1 MLEIKSSSN
10 PFTSNPLAL
19 GNKGSKSSNDNF
31 SKTENLCLK
40 MQNDNSII
48 IEIIK
53 SIKDTK
59 VELPKSEEIINFLSE
74 LKPIEKRKLFS
85 ITFPGNVSEHLNQH
99 IFCLYKLG
107 QDLSF
112 DENEINLIFVKNPKN
127 PLTSSE
133 ESNNFNEK
141 ENENRLAD
149 YIEFADNNINNCNE
163 EGDTKEDTGVNKEEE
178 NGDKKEEIFDEKDII
193 NIFLSAIIFS
203 SIKEKNDT
211 LTFDIESLMKM
222 GNLNKILKYFSND
235 CHFKENIF
243 PFMFENNW
251 YIPLP
256 NWAYSISNLNVF
268 HILCIILDI
277 LILIFFQYYSQKK
290 KIQILDFIQI
300 DNIYEQNI
308 HKINEL
314 KQHPNIINNIFSKE
328 NLDIVVNNIIHTYFE
343 NNTNLREEDIN
354 NLSNTFRKRLI
365 KLKDIVN
372 KNNDDTIQTKL
383 EKIFDKISFYNFN
396 DYLKLYDFIYSAFR
410 KFLLKYSP
418 DEELK
423 KFFLKN
429 NLNIEKLGKNI
440 QDLMENLNNKNKKL
454 DKYKRKYK
462 RKTQKLLED
471 LLKDFNLFF
480 VYFGSNETGL
490 QLLSSDI
497 DIAIY
502 YKEINYSITKEEII
516 YKLVGLLKEKLG
528 NNYIL
533 EKENSIYFLKRNNY
547 NLKKIEYILH
557 PLNNIPLIK
566 LEYDISQE
574 SNLVKSNIYKYIK
587 KEYLIIK
594 IDIAFTKDLKFI
606 ERTNKMTEFIKND
619 LTKNPLI
626 KPIVLVMKLLL
637 KKYKLNSAY
646 TGGLSPISVF
656 FLTKNIIKTYDKEI
670 SGTDSEKI
678 GKILYLFLM
687 KFSNYDFTYGIDEN
701 GLDYPI
707 NKSENSKKKR
717 FLIKNPIE
725 NNDNE
730 QVNIAS
736 GSFNTNLIKQLFTK
750 LLN

>member
-1 MLEIKSSSN
+1 MLEKKSSSN

-40 MQNDNSII
+40 IQNDNSII

-74 LKPIEKRKLFS
+74 LKPIEKRKLFT

-99 IFCLYKLG
+99 IFGLYKLG

-127 PLTSSE
+127 PLTSSD
-133 ESNNFNEK
+133 ESNNFNE
-141 ENENRLAD
+141 NRMAD
-149 YIEFADNNINNCNE
+149 YIEFADNYVNNCNE
-163 EGDTKEDTGVNKEEE
+163 EGETKESTGVNKEEE
-178 NGDKKEEIFDEKDII
+178 NGDKNEEILDEKEII
-193 NIFLSAIIFS
+193 NIFLSAITFS
-203 SIKEKNDT
+203 SIKEKSDT

-256 NWAYSISNLNVF
+256 NWAYSISNLNDF
-268 HILCIILDI
+268 HGLCIILDI
-277 LILIFFQYYSQKK
+277 LILIYFQYNSQKK
-290 KIQILDFIQI
+290 KIQILDFKQI
-300 DNIYEQNI
+300 YDIYEQNI

-314 KQHPNIINNIFSKE
+314 KHDPNIINNIFSKE

-343 NNTNLREEDIN
+343 NNTNLSEEDIN
-354 NLSNTFRKRLI
+354 NLSNTFREGLI
-365 KLKDIVN
+365 KLKDTVN
-372 KNNDDTIQTKL
+372 RNNDDTIQAKL

-396 DYLKLYDFIYSAFR
+396 DYLNLYDFIYSAFR
-410 KFLLKYSP
+410 KFLLEYSP

-429 NLNIEKLGKNI
+429 NLGVEKLGKNI
-440 QDLMENLNNKNKKL
+440 QDLMDNLNNKNKKL
-454 DKYKRKYK
+454 DEYKRKYK
-462 RKTQKLLED
+462 INTQKLLED

-497 DIAIY
+497 DILIY
-502 YKEINYSITKEEII
+502 YKETNKPISKEEII
-516 YKLVGLLKEKLG
+516 CKLVGLLKEKIG
-528 NNYIL
+528 NNYIS

-547 NLKKIEYILH
+547 NLRKIEYILH

-574 SNLVKSNIYKYIK
+574 KNLVQSNIHKYIK
-587 KEYLIIK
+587 KEDLIIK
-594 IDIAFTKDLKFI
+594 IDITFTKDLKFK
-606 ERTNKMTEFIKND
+606 ERTIKMTEFIKND

-626 KPIVLVMKLLL
+626 KPNVLVMKLLL
-637 KKYKLNSAY
+637 KKYKLNSVY
-646 TGGLSPISVF
+646 NGGLSPISVF

-670 SGTDSEKI
+670 SGTDSEKMA
-678 GKILYLFLM
+678 KILYLFLI

-707 NKSENSKKKR
+707 NKSENSKEKR

-736 GSFNTNLIKQLFTK
+736 GSFNTNLIKKFFTK